1 MKKAE
6 GGQQQVGSRVG
17 SWKIGEQERDL
28 RIGVFE
34 ASSPGC
40 GEADG
45 GGRCVQDWRTGNRSS
60 LELDL
65 HWLLSGRH
73 PGACQQ

>member
-1 MKKAE
+1 M
-6 GGQQQVGSRVG
+6 GPR
-17 SWKIGEQERDL
+17 KIGEQKRDL

-34 ASSPGC
+34 ASGPGC
-40 GEADG
+40 GEANG
-45 GGRCVQDWRTGNRSS
+45 GERCVQDWRAGNRSS

-73 PGACQQ
+73 PGALQH